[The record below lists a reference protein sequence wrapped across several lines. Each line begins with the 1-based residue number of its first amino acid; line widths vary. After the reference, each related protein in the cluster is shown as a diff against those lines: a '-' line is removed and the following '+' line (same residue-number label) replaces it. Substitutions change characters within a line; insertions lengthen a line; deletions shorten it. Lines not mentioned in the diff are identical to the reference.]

1 MVIKATSEDGINSN
15 PGTTICKRSHRHG
28 IATGYGFI
36 LCILTSYVFLH
47 HVFEFNDVNLLM
59 YPSIKARRCFNN
71 MKNWV
76 VVSHNAQ
83 ARFGR
88 VWAYK

>member
-1 MVIKATSEDGINSN
+1 MVIKATSEDGIGGNL
-15 PGTTICKRSHRHG
+15 GTTICKLCHRRSSV
-28 IATGYGFI
+28 TGYGFI
-36 LCILTSYVFLH
+36 ICILTGYVFLH
-47 HVFEFNDVNLLM
+47 HVFEFNGGNLLM

-83 ARFGR
+83 SRLGR
-88 VWAYK
+88 VWAYI